1 MNGRCIGTTPCA
13 APLPG
18 PLVENHVTVAV
29 RAFMAPLSA
38 PARTRSDP
46 DAAPDLSHADA
57 LLRDVLVLDTETRT
71 DATQRLTF
79 GVYRWCRRQPD
90 GTYATLIEGIFY
102 ADELPHADPDGY
114 QCLQEYAR
122 TRQADVPRRLDC
134 DPRLALLSRRQF
146 VNRILWPAIARQRAL
161 IVGFNLPFDLS
172 RLAVHV
178 GEGRAGNAGGFSLQ
192 LWDHEGRDNPYRPRL
207 LVRALDGKRSRIRLS
222 TVGKDPDGD
231 LQDDNGTS
239 FRGHFL
245 DLRTLAFALTNTSHS
260 LASACAAFGVTE
272 GKGDPGQHGY
282 ITPDYIDYCRRDVQ
296 ITTALLEKL
305 LAGYQQHPIELP
317 VTLAYSPAS
326 IAKAY
331 LRAMRLPPPLTAH
344 PDLDPQLLGAA
355 MSAFYGGRAE
365 CRIRRTPV
373 PVTVVDFTSMY
384 PTVNALMDTW
394 QLLTATAI
402 STPDVTDEIRQLLAT
417 VTVEGCFDP
426 ALWPRLVGIALVEPA
441 GDVLP
446 VRARYGSNPEWGTA
460 VNPVHAGP
468 LAHQLWYSLADLVAA
483 TLLTGRPPTVL
494 RAVRFQPHRQ
504 RTDLH
509 RTALRGQV
517 PINPAT
523 EDFFRQV
530 VEQRARLKA
539 TGDAADASTAAFL
552 KVLANSGSYGIF
564 AEVNRTDLPAK
575 KRTKRTV
582 HGHRRTFTCRPDS
595 SEDPGSFCFPPLAA
609 SITGAARLMLAL
621 LERTVTDAG
630 GSWAFADT
638 DSMAIVSTLT
648 GGLLPCPG
656 GPDTLPNGQP
666 AIRALSHH
674 QVEQIRRRFD
684 ALNPYDRTAVGELL
698 KREHTATCFA
708 ISAKR
713 YALYTAR
720 PDGTVDQLVKT
731 SEHGLGHLLNPADPS
746 SDDRDWIGQ
755 AWRWLITST
764 VASDRAPAVE
774 PAWLDRPAV
783 ARTTISSPVTHRP
796 FAGSGGY
803 ADSVKPFNFL
813 AVAFPRPLLLPPGI
827 DPRRL
832 RLIAP
837 YELDSSRWTTLA
849 WRNPYRPPD
858 GPYQLDTS
866 PDLAHLP
873 PADTIPVKSYRHLLL
888 DYATHPEPKAADQH
902 AQPCQR
908 STTGL
913 LLRRRTVIAELRHI
927 GKEAHRLDDAH
938 TGLIANST
946 EITNDIADPDD
957 DQLLTL
963 ALAVLEPHSTAQLA
977 QQLPVSERR
986 LRDVRARRST
996 PHRPARQALI
1006 TLACHHAHNGELAT
1020 PRGTPT
1026 RCDEA
1031 SYLATHLTA
1040 TKGLT
1045 CDQTEFLADG
1055 CGPPLLPMSANRC
1068 KQASPGS

>member
-1 MNGRCIGTTPCA
+1 MTSTPTTTSATTGRPSATSIDGPTPIA
-13 APLPG
+13 RAAHEFVTAAVRGYMAPLPSPPTG
-18 PLVENHVTVAV
+18 
-29 RAFMAPLSA
+29 RAPRPDEQ
-38 PARTRSDP
+38 PAASP
-46 DAAPDLSHADA
+46 GG
-57 LLRDVLVLDTETRT
+57 LLFIDTETRT
-71 DATQRLTF
+71 DTTQALTF
-79 GVYRWCRRQPD
+79 GCYRYCRQHPD
-90 GTYATLIEGIFY
+90 GRLVTVAEG
-102 ADELPHADPDGY
+102 LLHADDLPDRNPAG
-114 QCLQEYAR
+114 YAR
-122 TRQADVPRRLDC
+122 LLDYARNHPPDVSRGTDTDLT
-134 DPRLALLSRRQF
+134 LALLSRREF
-146 VNRILWPAIARQRAL
+146 VNRVLWPAAARTRAT

-178 GEGRAGNAGGFSLQ
+178 GDGRAGNAGGFSLQ
-192 LWDHEGRDNPYRPRL
+192 LWDYDGGDNPFRPRI
-207 LVRALDGKRSRIRLS
+207 RIRSLDS
-222 TVGKDPDGD
+222 KRARITFSRVAADPDGD
-231 LQDDNGTS
+231 LTEPDGRP
-239 FRGHFL
+239 FRGNFL

-260 LASACAAFGVTE
+260 LASACEAFDVTE
-272 GKGDPGQHGY
+272 GKGQPAQHGV
-282 ITPDYIDYCRRDVQ
+282 ITADYIDYCRRDVRV
-296 ITTALLEKL
+296 TAALYEKL
-305 LAGYQQHPIELP
+305 HAAYQQHPIELP
-317 VTLAYSPAS
+317 ITLAYSPAS
-326 IAKAY
+326 IAKVY
-331 LRAMRLPPPLTAH
+331 LRAMRIPPPLTAH

-384 PTVNALMDTW
+384 PTGNALMNTW

-426 ALWPRLVGIALVEPA
+426 ALWPRLVGIALVEPD

-483 TLLTGRPPTVL
+483 ALLTGRPPKVL
-494 RAVRFQPHRQ
+494 RAVRFQPHGQ

-517 PINPAT
+517 PINPAAD
-523 EDFFRQV
+523 DFFRAV

-539 TGDAADASTAAFL
+539 TGDAADASTAGFL

-564 AEVNRTDLPAK
+564 AEVNRTDLPAS
-575 KRTKRTV
+575 KRTARTV

-609 SITGAARLMLAL
+609 SITGAARLLLAL
-621 LERTVTDAG
+621 LERTVADAG
-630 GSWAFADT
+630 GHWAFADT
-638 DSMAIVSTLT
+638 DSMAVVSTPT
-648 GGLLPCPG
+648 GGLVPCPG
-656 GPDTLPNGQP
+656 GQHTLPDGQP

-684 ALNPYDRTAVGELL
+684 ALNPYDRTSVPELL

-731 SEHGLGHLLNPADPS
+731 SEHGLGHLLNPTDPS

-764 VASDRAPAVE
+764 VAPDRATAVE

-783 ARTTISSPVTHRP
+783 ARTTISSPTTHRP

-803 ADSVKPFNFL
+803 ADSIKPFNFL

-837 YELDSSRWTTLA
+837 YESDSGRWTTLA
-849 WRNPYRPPD
+849 WRNPYRPAD

-873 PADTIPVKSYRHLLL
+873 PADTFPVKSYRHLLA
-888 DYATHPEPKAADQH
+888 DYATHPEPKATDQR

-908 STTGL
+908 STTGM

-927 GKEAHRLDDAH
+927 GKEAHRLDDAQ
-938 TGLIANST
+938 TGLIADSN
-946 EITNDIADPDD
+946 EITSDIADPDD

-977 QQLPVSERR
+977 QHLPVSDRR
-986 LRDVRARRST
+986 LRDLRARRST
-996 PHRPARQALI
+996 PHHQARQALI
-1006 TLACHHAHNGELAT
+1006 CLACHHAHTGELAT
-1020 PRGTPT
+1020 PTSTPPPHP
-1026 RCDEA
+1026 EA
-1031 SYLATHLTA
+1031 NCLAAHLTVLKD
-1040 TKGLT
+1040 TT
-1045 CDQTEFLADG
+1045 
-1055 CGPPLLPMSANRC
+1055 P
-1068 KQASPGS
+1068 

>member
-1 MNGRCIGTTPCA
+1 MNGRRIGTTPRA

-29 RAFMAPLSA
+29 RAFMAPLPA
-38 PARTRSDP
+38 PARTRSNP
-46 DAAPDLSHADA
+46 DTAPDLSHADA
-57 LLRDVLVLDTETRT
+57 LLKNVLVLDTETRT
-71 DATQRLTF
+71 DARQRLTF

-90 GTYATLIEGIFY
+90 GTYTTLIEGIFY

-114 QCLQEYAR
+114 QRLQEYAR

-146 VNRILWPAIARQRAL
+146 VNGILWPATARQRAL

-192 LWDHEGRDNPYRPRL
+192 LWDHEGHDNPYRPRL

-272 GKGDPGQHGY
+272 GKGDPGQHGH

-331 LRAMRLPPPLTAH
+331 LRAMRIPPPLTAH
-344 PDLDPQLLGAA
+344 PDLDPQLLGAS

-426 ALWPRLVGIALVEPA
+426 ALWPRLVGIALVEPD

-446 VRARYGSNPEWGTA
+446 ARARYGSNAEWGTA

-468 LAHQLWYSLADLVAA
+468 LGHQLWYSLADLVAA
-483 TLLTGRPPTVL
+483 TLLTGQPPTVL
-494 RAVRFQPHRQ
+494 RAVRFQPHGQ

-509 RTALRGQV
+509 HTALRGQV

-523 EDFFRQV
+523 DDFFRQV

-539 TGDAADASTAAFL
+539 TGQAGDASTAGFL

-564 AEVNRTDLPAK
+564 AEVNRTDLPEK
-575 KRTKRTV
+575 KRTTRTV
-582 HGHRRTFTCRPDS
+582 HGHCRTFTCRPGS
-595 SEDPGSFCFPPLAA
+595 SEDPGSFCFPPLASA
-609 SITGAARLMLAL
+609 ITGAARLLLAL

-630 GSWAFADT
+630 GHWAFADT
-638 DSMAIVSTLT
+638 DSMAIVSTPT
-648 GGLLPCPG
+648 GGLVPCPG
-656 GPDTLPNGQP
+656 GPHTLPDGQP
-666 AIRALSHH
+666 AIRALSHR

-698 KREHTATCFA
+698 RREHTATCFA

-713 YALYTAR
+713 YALYTPH
-720 PDGTVDQLVKT
+720 PDRTVDALVKT
-731 SEHGLGHLLNPADPS
+731 SEHGLGHLLNPTDPAS
-746 SDDRDWIGQ
+746 EQRDWIGQ
-755 AWRWLITST
+755 AWQWLITSSI
-764 VASDRAPAVE
+764 APDRAAAVE
-774 PAWLDRPAV
+774 PCWLDRPAV
-783 ARTTISSPVTHRP
+783 ARTTISSPTTHRP
-796 FAGSGGY
+796 FTGTGGY

-813 AVAFPRPLLLPPGI
+813 AVAFPRPLLLPPGT

-837 YELDSSRWTTLA
+837 YEPDSSRWTRLA
-849 WRNPYRPPD
+849 WHNPYRPTD

-866 PDLAHLP
+866 ADLGHLP
-873 PADTIPVKSYRHLLL
+873 PTDTISVKSYRNLLT
-888 DYATHPEPKAADQH
+888 DYATHPESKATDQH
-902 AQPCQR
+902 GQPCQR
-908 STTGL
+908 STTGAL
-913 LLRRRTVIAELRHI
+913 HRRHTVIAELRHI
-927 GKEAHRLDDAH
+927 GKEAHRLDDAQ
-938 TGLIANST
+938 TGLIADSN
-946 EITNDIADPDD
+946 EITNDIADPND

-963 ALAVLEPHSTAQLA
+963 ALAVLVPHRTAQLA
-977 QQLPVSERR
+977 QHLPLSDRR
-986 LRDVRARRST
+986 LRDLRARRSA
-996 PHRPARQALI
+996 PHHQARQALI
-1006 TLACHHAHNGELAT
+1006 NLACQHAHAGALT
-1020 PRGTPT
+1020 PPT
-1026 RCDEA
+1026 SIPPRYDEA
-1031 SYLATHLTA
+1031 GCLAAYLTA
-1040 TKGLT
+1040 TMSPT
-1045 CDQTEFLADG
+1045 READRPSTDAATFAET
-1055 CGPPLLPMSANRC
+1055 PPRPTS
-1068 KQASPGS
+1068 

>member
-1 MNGRCIGTTPCA
+1 MTGTRTTTDLPHA
-13 APLPG
+13 AGPSPHDFLTAAVRGYMAPLP
-18 PLVENHVTVAV
+18 T
-29 RAFMAPLSA
+29 APDNPP
-38 PARTRSDP
+38 PARDQHRP
-46 DAAPDLSHADA
+46 APTGP
-57 LLRDVLVLDTETRT
+57 VLFLDTETLT
-71 DATQRLTF
+71 DTTQALTF
-79 GVYRWCRRQPD
+79 GCYRYCRQHPD
-90 GTYATLIEGIFY
+90 GQLVTVAEG
-102 ADELPHADPDGY
+102 LLHADDLPDRDPAGY
-114 QCLQEYAR
+114 AALRSYAR
-122 TRQADVPRRLDC
+122 SHRRDVSRGSDSDPVLQLLTRRE
-134 DPRLALLSRRQF
+134 F
-146 VNRILWPAIARQRAL
+146 VTQVLWPAAARARATV
-161 IVGFNLPFDLS
+161 VGFNLPFDLS

-192 LWDHEGRDNPYRPRL
+192 LWDYNGGDNPFRPRI
-207 LVRALDGKRSRIRLS
+207 RIRSLDS
-222 TVGKDPDGD
+222 KRARITFSKVADDSDGD
-231 LQDDNGTS
+231 LTERDGRP
-239 FRGHFL
+239 FRGNFL

-260 LASACAAFGVTE
+260 LASACEAFGVTE
-272 GKGDPGQHGY
+272 GKGQPAEHGV
-282 ITPDYIDYCRRDVQ
+282 ITNAYIDYCRRDVRV
-296 ITTALLEKL
+296 TAALYQKL
-305 LAGYQQHPIELP
+305 IAAYQQHPIELP

-331 LRAMRLPPPLTAH
+331 LRTMRIPPPLTAH

-384 PTVNALMDTW
+384 PTVNALMNTW

-402 STPDVTDEIRQLLAT
+402 STPDVTDEMRQLLAT

-426 ALWPRLVGIALVEPA
+426 ALWPRLVGIALVEPD

-446 VRARYGSNPEWGTA
+446 VRARYGSNDEWGTA
-460 VNPVHAGP
+460 VNPFYAGP

-483 TLLTGRPPTVL
+483 ALLTGRPPTVL
-494 RAVRFQPHRQ
+494 RAVRFQPHGQ

-517 PINPAT
+517 PVNPAT
-523 EDFFRQV
+523 DDFFLQV
-530 VEQRARLKA
+530 VEQRARLNA
-539 TGDAADASTAAFL
+539 TGKPADASTAAFL

-564 AEVNRTDLPAK
+564 AEVNRTDLPAS
-575 KRTKRTV
+575 KRTARTV
-582 HGHRRTFTCRPDS
+582 HGYCRTFTCRPDS
-595 SEDPGSFCFPPLAA
+595 SEDPGSFCFPPLVSA
-609 SITGAARLMLAL
+609 ITGAARLLLAL

-630 GSWAFADT
+630 GHWAFADT
-638 DSMAIVSTLT
+638 DSMAIVSTPT
-648 GGLLPCPG
+648 GGLVPCPG
-656 GPDTLPNGQP
+656 GPHSLPDGQP
-666 AIRALSHH
+666 AIRALGHR

-684 ALNPYDRTAVGELL
+684 SLNPYDRTAIPELL
-698 KREHTATCFA
+698 KREDTATCFA

-720 PDGTVDQLVKT
+720 PDGTVNQLVKT

-764 VASDRAPAVE
+764 VAPDRATAVE
-774 PAWLDRPAV
+774 PAWLVRAAV

-827 DPRRL
+827 EPRRL

-837 YELDSSRWTTLA
+837 YERDSGRWTTLA
-849 WRNPYRPPD
+849 WRNPYRPAD

-866 PDLAHLP
+866 PDLGHLP
-873 PADTIPVKSYRHLLL
+873 AADTIAVKSYRHLLL
-888 DYATHPEPKAADQH
+888 DYATHPEPKATDQ
-902 AQPCQR
+902 QGGPCHR

-913 LLRRRTVIAELRHI
+913 LHRRRTVIAELRHI
-927 GKEAHRLDDAH
+927 GKEAHRLDDAQ
-938 TGLIANST
+938 TGVIADSN
-946 EITNDIADPDD
+946 EITSDIADPDD

-963 ALAVLEPHSTAQLA
+963 ALAVPQPHSTAQLA
-977 QQLPVSERR
+977 QHLPVSERR

-996 PHRPARQALI
+996 PHHPARQALI
-1006 TLACHHAHNGELAT
+1006 TLACHQAHGELAT

-1026 RCDEA
+1026 WYDEA
-1031 SYLATHLTA
+1031 SCLAAHLTA
-1040 TKGLT
+1040 TKDPT
-1045 CDQTEFLADG
+1045 FDQSEFMADR
-1055 CGPPLLPMSANRC
+1055 CGPSPLPMRLSTRQP
-1068 KQASPGS
+1068 KLMSVKRR